1 MKQHNKLKRNSN
13 FELLRVISMFAI
25 ILGHFSYHGNFNLSQ
40 HSFSINKVFL
50 EFVQFGGDFG
60 INCFV
65 MISSYFMVEW
75 NFKVERVIKISY
87 KVWSYSV
94 GFIIIFVTFK
104 IYNQDLYTLIKSIFP
119 ILSNLYWFATSYII
133 FYILVPFINIFIKS
147 INRNIHFRIL
157 CICLTLWCIIPTITP
172 FELMYNELS
181 WFITLYILIS
191 YIKIYEPKIT
201 SSLKVKVSI
210 IVISFLTILISVI
223 VLTSLADKISVI
235 NKYITFFERRN
246 RIPTVLFSLSV
257 FLIFK
262 DWKFKYKP
270 YINLLGSATF
280 GVYLIHDNPLM
291 RNVLWNDIFKNNQ
304 FFNSN
309 LLWIYAFIV
318 ALIILIFS
326 SLIDIIKQNSIDKLM
341 NKIFI
346 KIKVKNIIID

>member
-1 MKQHNKLKRNSN
+1 M
-13 FELLRVISMFAI
+13 
-25 ILGHFSYHGNFNLSQ
+25 
-40 HSFSINKVFL
+40 
-50 EFVQFGGDFG
+50 
-60 INCFV
+60 
-65 MISSYFMVEW
+65 
-75 NFKVERVIKISY
+75 
-87 KVWSYSV
+87 
-94 GFIIIFVTFK
+94 
-104 IYNQDLYTLIKSIFP
+104 
-119 ILSNLYWFATSYII
+119 
-133 FYILVPFINIFIKS
+133 
-147 INRNIHFRIL
+147 
-157 CICLTLWCIIPTITP
+157 
-172 FELMYNELS
+172 
-181 WFITLYILIS
+181 
-191 YIKIYEPKIT
+191 
-201 SSLKVKVSI
+201 
-210 IVISFLTILISVI
+210 
-223 VLTSLADKISVI
+223 
-235 NKYITFFERRN
+235 
-246 RIPTVLFSLSV
+246 LFSLSV